1 VATSWNSIDKETKD
15 YCLTVARI
23 LKQRHAELL
32 CKVGEVEC
40 LPTIALSSVLGHKK
54 DTKKRRVDSNAQVP
68 MMKGRYGDNEL
79 EFPQLPF
86 GLGQADETKRRRLDN
101 TFADQ
106 RTNQYPAMCVPF
118 SIDHFPNDAI
128 RLYQHYLPSQA
139 ITQSSTTMRIN
150 GELGFSD
157 PEVHRTQQGF
167 QGAQMPMRKGSY
179 GDNEP
184 GLSTIANV
192 SRRAAISNMI
202 SAIHTCHTPITHG
215 EGISSFGANSRP
227 LAPERLQTTQQEQL
241 EMVYKA
247 RELDISDSDV
257 FAMWRTSMDH
267 DDD

>member
-1 VATSWNSIDKETKD
+1 
-15 YCLTVARI
+15 
-23 LKQRHAELL
+23 
-32 CKVGEVEC
+32 
-40 LPTIALSSVLGHKK
+40 
-54 DTKKRRVDSNAQVP
+54 
-68 MMKGRYGDNEL
+68 MKGRYGDNEL